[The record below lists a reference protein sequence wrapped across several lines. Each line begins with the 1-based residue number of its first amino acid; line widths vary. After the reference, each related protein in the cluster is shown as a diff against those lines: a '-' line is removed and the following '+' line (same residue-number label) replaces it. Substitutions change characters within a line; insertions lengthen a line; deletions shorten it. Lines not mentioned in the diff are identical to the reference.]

1 MPAADT
7 RTRLLDCAES
17 AARARGFDGF
27 SYADLSAGVGIR
39 KASVH
44 HYFPTKADLALAL
57 IERYSEEF
65 FARLDEV
72 AATQPTAAAQ
82 LRAYVAACRDA
93 LDGGTK
99 LCVCVAFATS
109 RDGLSQPV
117 LAQLDRFHVT
127 VARWLEAAFARGQVD
142 GTVSAVGDPRDEAN
156 SCLAMMEGA
165 QLISRAAKDVSR
177 FDAAVQTLL
186 VRLAKS

>member
-1 MPAADT
+1 MTVAGT

-17 AARARGFDGF
+17 AVRARGFDGF

-57 IERYSEEF
+57 IERYSADF
-65 FARLDEV
+65 FARLDAIV
-72 AATQPTAAAQ
+72 QSQAAAAGQ
-82 LRAYVAACRDA
+82 LRAYIAACREA

-99 LCVCVAFATS
+99 LCLCVAFATS

-117 LAQLDRFHVT
+117 LEQLDTFHVT
-127 VARWLEAAFARGQVD
+127 VARWLEAVFTRGQVD
-142 GTVSAVGDPRDEAN
+142 GTVSSVGNPGDEAN

-165 QLISRAAKDVSR
+165 QLISRAAKDVMR

-186 VRLAKS
+186 ARLA